1 MNEENDMKKVMVL
14 VAEGF
19 EEGETLETI
28 DILRRC
34 GINCDSVGITQK
46 QCKGCN
52 GITILTDYI
61 LEEIDQNTYD
71 MVVLPGGMP
80 GAENLKND
88 QQVLDIIRKF
98 DKEKKYIGAICAAPM
113 VLAEAGISRGRTLTS
128 YPSDKYRALFK
139 DANYIDDQ
147 IVVHDDNLITSRG
160 PATVF
165 PFAYALAEVLDGNVE
180 VVKERMLYN
189 KLVQSYQ
196 IN

>member
-1 MNEENDMKKVMVL
+1 MKKVMVL

-28 DILRRC
+28 DVLRRC
-34 GINCDSVGITQK
+34 GIDCDSVGLKQK
-46 QCKGCN
+46 QCTGCN
-52 GITILTDYI
+52 GITILTDYV
-61 LEEIDQNTYD
+61 LEEIDSNQYD

-88 QQVLDIIRKF
+88 SRVLDIVRTF
-98 DKEKKYIGAICAAPM
+98 DKEKKYVCAICAAPM
-113 VLAEAGISRGRTLTS
+113 VLEKAGISSGRTLTS
-128 YPSDKYRALFK
+128 YPADKYRVLFQ

-147 IVVHDDNLITSRG
+147 IVVCDDNLITSRG

-165 PFAYALAEVLDGNVE
+165 PFAYALAEVLGGNVE

>member
-1 MNEENDMKKVMVL
+1 MKKVMVL

-19 EEGETLETI
+19 EEGETFETI
-28 DILRRC
+28 DVLRRC
-34 GINCDSVGITQK
+34 GNDCDSVGLTQK
-46 QCKGCN
+46 QCTGCN
-52 GITILTDYI
+52 GITVLTDFV
-61 LEEIDQNTYD
+61 LEEVDSNQYD

-88 QQVLDIIRKF
+88 QRVLEIVQKF
-98 DKEKKYIGAICAAPM
+98 NEEKKYVCAICAAPM
-113 VLAEAGISRGRTLTS
+113 VLAEAGISSGRTLTS

-139 DANYIDDQ
+139 NANYVDDQ
-147 IVVHDDNLITSRG
+147 IVVRDGNLITSRG
-160 PATVF
+160 PATAF
-165 PFAYALAEVLDGNVE
+165 PFAYALAEVLGGNVE